1 MTELQKVVYDV
12 LQSSSVP
19 MQVRDLYATVKI
31 KAPHLCDDSI
41 FPCPYCK
48 QKHPL
53 WQHQTA
59 WALQHLKQRKLAHS
73 TGRGFWEVTTKLV
86 AEPAPSPG
94 VREKSLHGSLKAK
107 IRELGEILGRYA
119 KEEYPSPPYI
129 YDVVWKEVEGLPRA
143 SHVFEVQDKGLVN
156 EALSKL
162 QHAHDIWKPKLFLV
176 ITGEKDRI
184 KVRSLLEPF
193 LEGTFH
199 RIRKDTRVL
208 TPETIDEIHKAL
220 STHKET
226 IRHLLEL

>member
-1 MTELQKVVYDV
+1 MTELQKVVYWV
-12 LQSSSVP
+12 LQQSPVP
-19 MQVRDLYATVKI
+19 MQVKDMYAAVKETV
-31 KAPHLCDDSI
+31 PHLCDDAI

-53 WQHQTA
+53 WQHKAA
-59 WALQHLKQRKLAHS
+59 WALQYLKQKKLAHS
-73 TGRGFWEVTTKLV
+73 TGRGFWEVTTKV
-86 AEPAPSPG
+86 IAEPPPFPI
-94 VREKSLHGSLKAK
+94 VREKSLHGSLKTK

-119 KEEYPSPPYI
+119 KEEYPAPPYI

-143 SHVFEVQDKGLVN
+143 SHVFEVQDKGLVS

-162 QHAHDIWKPKLFLV
+162 QHAHDIWKPRLFLV
-176 ITGEKDRI
+176 VTGEKDRV

-193 LEGTFH
+193 LQGTFH
-199 RIRKDTRVL
+199 RIHKDTTVL
-208 TPETIDEIHKAL
+208 TPETVDEIYEAL

>member
-1 MTELQKVVYDV
+1 MTELQKVVYEV
-12 LQSSSVP
+12 LQSSPVP
-19 MQVRDLYATVKI
+19 MQVKDLYAAVKI

-59 WALQHLKQRKLAHS
+59 WALQYLKQKKLAHS
-73 TGRGFWEVTTKLV
+73 TRRGFWEVTTKVV
-86 AEPAPSPG
+86 AEPAPSPV
-94 VREKSLHGSLKAK
+94 VREKSLHGSLKTK

-119 KEEYPSPPYI
+119 KEEYPAPPYI

-143 SHVFEVQDKGLVN
+143 SHVFEVQDKGLVS

-162 QHAHDIWKPKLFLV
+162 QHAHDIWKPRLFLV
-176 ITGEKDRI
+176 VTGEKDRV
-184 KVRSLLEPF
+184 KVGSLLEPF

-199 RIRKDTRVL
+199 RIHKDTTVL
-208 TPETIDEIHKAL
+208 TPDTIDEIYRAL
-220 STHKET
+220 STHKEI